1 MIQSD
6 SYSLPASLPR
16 LCSSRHSSP
25 PRLAQ
30 EHDAR
35 LHRPSLQQLQ
45 PHPPLARF
53 EHRRPPAE
61 DERVEA
67 DAVLVDQALLGKRV
81 DQVGAAEDEQ
91 VFTRLLLQAGNLLLS
106 APLHEPGVAPPRRL
120 QGVREDDLRNTVH
133 ELRDITGGSL
143 PVACHPLIRLTA
155 EEQRAHL
162 LRLIEREALELLAP
176 DVFMPINLPWLWSL
190 EVTIE
195 RYHVPDDYLSHHRA
209 PFVFCFVGT
218 GRSAQRLTDAEKV
231 PLAVLEPSGEF
242 ADSTLAWIVPGDF
255 SDTAHSLEPRK
266 VVLLEH
272 HAARSQIIDRR
283 LEVRDFPCH
292 LCVVTRGSAT
302 GDEQGEGPASA
313 AVEKS
318 PRPFFNGIKAQ
329 FFCVEQPRSL
339 QVLNRKPGRNV
350 TIFEHDYIRHVRGS
364 YPS

>member
-67 DAVLVDQALLGKRV
+67 DAVLVDQVLIGERA
-81 DQVGAAEDEQ
+81 DQVCAAEDEQ

-106 APLHEPGVAPPRRL
+106 APLHEPRVAPPRRL
-120 QGVREDDLRNTVH
+120 KGVREDDLRDTVH

-143 PVACHPLIRLTA
+143 PVARHPLIRITA
-155 EEQRAHL
+155 EEQRAYL
-162 LRLIEREALELLAP
+162 LRLIEREALEFLAP
-176 DVFMPINLPWLWSL
+176 DVFMPINLPGLRSL

-209 PFVFCFVGT
+209 PFVFCFVVT
-218 GRSAQRLTDAEKV
+218 GC
-231 PLAVLEPSGEF
+231 
-242 ADSTLAWIVPGDF
+242 
-255 SDTAHSLEPRK
+255 TAP
-266 VVLLEH
+266 
-272 HAARSQIIDRR
+272 
-283 LEVRDFPCH
+283 
-292 LCVVTRGSAT
+292 
-302 GDEQGEGPASA
+302 
-313 AVEKS
+313 
-318 PRPFFNGIKAQ
+318 
-329 FFCVEQPRSL
+329 
-339 QVLNRKPGRNV
+339 
-350 TIFEHDYIRHVRGS
+350 HVRTIRGGLTT
-364 YPS
+364 